1 MQLNAFLPPLFFSL
15 FLFFW
20 HLHWHLSRRI
30 NACLSGSKSHSLS
43 VRPSVCL
50 PVSHFVAA
58 GWFISRHLQ
67 QQQHRWQQRKKRP
80 CPRLRRG
87 RETFRADRWNFLT
100 TDLFT
105 FKQFHRP
112 DQSVGEEGEEGWEE
126 VCGIA
131 SGNWQAQL
139 PDWTGCI
146 AYSRDSSS
154 LPLPST
160 PSVLRLP
167 LLLGR
172 DRRLM

>member
-1 MQLNAFLPPLFFSL
+1 MQLNAFLPLLSLSL

-30 NACLSGSKSHSLS
+30 NACLSGSKSHSLPVS
-43 VRPSVCL
+43 LPVRPSVCL

-58 GWFISRHLQ
+58 GWFISRHL

-112 DQSVGEEGEEGWEE
+112 DQSVG
-126 VCGIA
+126 V
-131 SGNWQAQL
+131 Q
-139 PDWTGCI
+139 
-146 AYSRDSSS
+146 SR
-154 LPLPST
+154 
-160 PSVLRLP
+160 
-167 LLLGR
+167 GR
-172 DRRLM
+172 DRKCAALQAEIGKHNCRTGQGASLIAETSLSSFLCFVCQCCLAGTED

>member
-1 MQLNAFLPPLFFSL
+1 MQLNAFLPLLSLSFFL
-15 FLFFW
+15 YFW

-30 NACLSGSKSHSLS
+30 NACLSGSKSHSLPVSLS
-43 VRPSVCL
+43 VRPSVWL

-67 QQQHRWQQRKKRP
+67 QQQRKKRP

-112 DQSVGEEGEEGWEE
+112 DQSVGEEGEKSWEE

-146 AYSRDSSS
+146 AYSRD
-154 LPLPST
+154 P
-160 PSVLRLP
+160 P
-167 LLLGR
+167 LLTLCFACHCCLAGTE
-172 DRRLM
+172 D